1 MLFAYTIIAF
11 REKHKHFK
19 EEQMAARSDEVLAGT
34 DSADSTM
41 AARADRHEL
50 YEASVQNVEEECNFI
65 SKTFSALRGRKALSF
80 REDFCGTASAACH
93 WTTLSPEHTSIGVDL
108 DSEVLEWGRENRLGK
123 LTAEQQ
129 AHIELKL
136 SDVMTVETDQ
146 VDAVGAF
153 NFSYWIFQTR
163 PLMIQ
168 YFKRIRE
175 SLKDDG
181 IFFLDAFGGYES
193 MEEMKEKTKYDN
205 FTYIWEQ
212 ARYSP
217 ISGEME
223 FHIHFKFPDKSK
235 LKRAFSYTWRL
246 WTLPEIKELLLE
258 AGFRN
263 PTVYWEGTDKDGEG
277 DGVFTPDELGE
288 ADAGWIAYI
297 VAEK

>member
-1 MLFAYTIIAF
+1 
-11 REKHKHFK
+11 
-19 EEQMAARSDEVLAGT
+19 MAARSEEILTGSQSDGL
-34 DSADSTM
+34 TM
-41 AARADRHEL
+41 ADRADRHEL
-50 YEASVQNVEEECNFI
+50 YEASVQNVEEECSFI
-65 SKTFSALRGRKALSF
+65 SKTFKKIRGRKALSF

-93 WTTLSPEHTSIGVDL
+93 WTTQGDDYTSIGVDL
-108 DSEVLEWGRENRLGK
+108 DAEVLEWGRKNRLGR
-123 LTAEQQ
+123 LTPEQQ
-129 AHIELKL
+129 ARVQLIH
-136 SDVMTVETDQ
+136 SDVMTVETEK

-175 SLKDDG
+175 TLKDDG

-193 MEEMKEKTKYDN
+193 MEEMKEKTKYEN

-212 ARYSP
+212 ATYYP
-217 ISGEME
+217 VSGEMTCY
-223 FHIHFKFPDKSK
+223 IHFKFPDKSK

-246 WTLPEIKELLLE
+246 WTLPEIRELLLE

-277 DGVFTPDELGE
+277 DGVFTPDERGE

>member
-1 MLFAYTIIAF
+1 
-11 REKHKHFK
+11 
-19 EEQMAARSDEVLAGT
+19 MAVRSDEVLT
-34 DSADSTM
+34 DKNSSGATM
-41 AARADRHEL
+41 ADRADRHQL
-50 YEASVQNVEEECNFI
+50 YEDSVQNVEEECNFI
-65 SKTFSALRGRKALSF
+65 SRTFKELRGRQALAF

-93 WTTLSPEHTSIGVDL
+93 WTTQSPEHTAIGVDL
-108 DSEVLEWGRENRLGK
+108 DTEVLAWGLKNRVGR
-123 LTAEQQ
+123 LTPEQQ
-129 AHIELKL
+129 ARVQLIE
-136 SDVMTVETDQ
+136 SDVMTVATAP

-175 SLKDDG
+175 TLKDDG

-193 MEEMKEKTKYDN
+193 MEEMKEKTKYEN

-212 ARYSP
+212 ETYYP
-217 ISGEME
+217 VSGEMTC
-223 FHIHFKFPDKSK
+223 HIHFKFPDKSK
-235 LKRAFSYTWRL
+235 LKRAFTYTWRL
-246 WTLPEIKELLLE
+246 WTLPEIQELLLE

-277 DGVFTPDELGE
+277 DGVFTPDKRGE